1 MRQVAAIETQLND
14 FLLRDVAFLLNN
26 GKTLKRGQLILF
38 KFKEFHFVFT
48 LKNQKDEIRVYEIP
62 YPFSW
67 ERTDGSN
74 LKFSYE
80 LDELAGTDKTLYYR
94 IKLLDKANCN
104 KFYNT
109 SLVLSVV

>member
-14 FLLRDVAFLLNN
+14 FLLRDVVFLLSN
-26 GKTLKRGQLILF
+26 GKTLKKGKLILF

-48 LKNQKDEIRVYEIP
+48 LRNHKDETRVYEIP
-62 YPFSW
+62 YPYSW
-67 ERTDGSN
+67 ERHDAGN

-80 LDELAGTDKTLYYR
+80 LEDLAGTSKTLLYR
-94 IKLLDKANCN
+94 VKLLDKSNCN
-104 KFYNT
+104 KFYDS

>member
-1 MRQVAAIETQLND
+1 MRQIAAIESQLND
-14 FLLRDVAFLLNN
+14 FLLRDVVFLLSN

-48 LKNQKDEIRVYEIP
+48 LRNHKNETRVYEVP

-67 ERTDGSN
+67 ERCDVGN
-74 LKFSYE
+74 LRFSYE
-80 LDELAGTDKTLYYR
+80 LEDLTGAGKSLYYR
-94 IKLLDKANCN
+94 IKLLDKSSCN
-104 KFYNT
+104 KLYNT

>member
-14 FLLRDVAFLLNN
+14 FLLRDVTFLLNN
-26 GKTLKRGQLILF
+26 GKPLKKGQLILF

-48 LKNQKDEIRVYEIP
+48 LRNQKDEIRVYEIP

-67 ERTDGSN
+67 ERPDDNT

-80 LDELAGTDKTLYYR
+80 LNELAGSDKTLFYR
-94 IKLLDKANCN
+94 IKLLDKSNCN

>member
-14 FLLRDVAFLLNN
+14 FLLRDVAFVLSN

-48 LKNQKDEIRVYEIP
+48 LRNQKNETRVYEVP

-67 ERTDGSN
+67 ERPDDGN
-74 LKFSYE
+74 LKFSYKLE
-80 LDELAGTDKTLYYR
+80 ELAGADKTLYYR

-104 KFYNT
+104 KFYDT

>member
-1 MRQVAAIETQLND
+1 MKQVTAIETQLND
-14 FLLRDVAFLLNN
+14 FLLRDVVFLLKN

-48 LKNQKDEIRVYEIP
+48 LRNPKGETRVYEIP
-62 YPFSW
+62 YPFNW
-67 ERTDGSN
+67 ERQDAGN

-80 LDELAGTDKTLYYR
+80 LEDLAVTSKTLFYR
-94 IKLLDKANCN
+94 VKLLDKSNCN
-104 KFYNT
+104 KFYDS